1 VLKSNF
7 GHLDDLILN
16 IAAIAKSFPQS
27 VSSFF
32 RLNTGFLLLSRLRID
47 WRPRVVDNNGTP
59 PEEKSG
65 QVIIF
70 GKIYKKIEQ

>member
-1 VLKSNF
+1 VLKSKF
-7 GHLDDLILN
+7 EHLSDSILN
-16 IAAIAKSFPQS
+16 IAVIAKSFPHS

-32 RLNTGFLLLSRLRID
+32 PLNTGFLLLSRFGID
-47 WRPRVVDNNGTP
+47 WRPKVVDNKGP
-59 PEEKSG
+59 SRRKSG